1 MTISRRHSLA
11 LIGASSWA
19 QTNHNHAAHQAI
31 PFEASTGP
39 APHARRD
46 IAAMKPDDPQ
56 LLMFRAAVQEMKR
69 RSAANKLDPLGWYQN
84 AVLHAMFCAT
94 NDFDLQVHYCN
105 YFLPWHRAYLAFL
118 ERKMRAVISEP
129 SLCLPYWDWTASPR
143 IPEHFFGDRNSL
155 HDSTRLQS
163 PTSHIPADF
172 IDVAPVLRAPA
183 FRVFAGFPKRGP
195 SDPQVEGILEQGAH
209 NNTHNWIG
217 GNMAGFPSAGF
228 DPMFGTHHGNVDR
241 LWEAWLRQG
250 TNQSNSSRQNST
262 DSAWLDY
269 AFYFHDERGR
279 MIRIPIRDILNT
291 ESLGYRYDSLDFTP
305 TSPASRN
312 AANAKRAY
320 ALIRFPRNQVPVH
333 PYCARVFLAPKSH
346 DIAYE
351 PWTPEYAG
359 TITLLPVA
367 DHKSGYLDEWVSMIL
382 ELTEEQTNLLKNPAS
397 TKLVMA
403 PVSLRGRQ
411 TPHTPLVIQQTESQI
426 LPDA

>member
-1 MTISRRHSLA
+1 MKSSRRHCLA
-11 LIGASSWA
+11 LLSAASWA
-19 QTNHNHAAHQAI
+19 QTNHSAHHAI

-46 IAAMKPDDPQ
+46 IAAMKADDPQ
-56 LLMFRAAVQEMKR
+56 LEMFRAAVREMKR

-129 SLCLPYWDWTASPR
+129 SLCLPYWDWTATPR
-143 IPEHFFGDRNSL
+143 IPEHFFGDRNPL
-155 HDSTRLQS
+155 WDSTRLQS
-163 PTSHIPADF
+163 PSSHLPADF
-172 IDVAPVLRAPA
+172 IDVGPVLRAPT
-183 FRVFAGFPKRGP
+183 FRVFAGFPKRGA

-250 TNQSNSSRQNST
+250 SKRQNST
-262 DSAWLDY
+262 DPAWLDY
-269 AFYFHDERGR
+269 AFYFHDESGR
-279 MIRIPIRDILNT
+279 MVRIPIRDILNT
-291 ESLGYRYDSLDFTP
+291 ESLGYRYDSLDFT
-305 TSPASRN
+305 SIAPASKK
-312 AANAKRAY
+312 ADKSKRSY
-320 ALIRFPRNQVPVH
+320 VHIRFPRNQVPAH
-333 PYCARVFLAPKSH
+333 PYCARVFIAAKGQ

-351 PWTPEYAG
+351 AWSPEYAG
-359 TITLLPVA
+359 TVTLLPVA
-367 DHKSGYLDEWVSMIL
+367 DHNSGYLDEWVSMIL
-382 ELTEEQTNLLKNPAS
+382 EIGAEQAELIRTPAS
-397 TKLVMA
+397 SQLVMA

-411 TPHTPLVIQQTESQI
+411 TPFTPLKVQQASLEI